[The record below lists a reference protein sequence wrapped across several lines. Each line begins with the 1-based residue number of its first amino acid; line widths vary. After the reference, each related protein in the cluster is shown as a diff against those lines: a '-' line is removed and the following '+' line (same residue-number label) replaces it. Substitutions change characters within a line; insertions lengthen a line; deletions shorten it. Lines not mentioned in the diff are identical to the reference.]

1 MRMPEPQIKRYAL
14 VAGGREGGVRRFH
27 LARRLER
34 MEEVAG
40 VGSDTPVGRIAI
52 RVQPRAGRDEIAGA
66 REGALLVRV
75 TAPPVDGRANE
86 AACKLIAKRLGVAPS
101 RVAVVRGAAARDKV
115 VEVEGV
121 ADAGLRRELGLPP
134 AA

>member
-1 MRMPEPQIKRYAL
+1 MPESQIKRYAL
-14 VAGGREGGVRRFH
+14 VAAGRDGAVRRF
-27 LARRLER
+27 RLER

-40 VGSDTPVGRIAI
+40 VGSDAPVGRIAI
-52 RVQPRAGRDEIAGA
+52 RVQPRAARDEIAGA

-101 RVAVVRGAAARDKV
+101 RVSVVRGAAARDKL
-115 VEVEGV
+115 VEVEGLQ
-121 ADAGLRRELGLPP
+121 AEALRRALGMPP

>member
-1 MRMPEPQIKRYAL
+1 MAEPQIKRYAL
-14 VAGGREGGVRRFH
+14 VPGGREGGVRRFH

-40 VGSDTPVGRIAI
+40 VGSDAPVGRIAI

-66 REGALLVRV
+66 REGSLLVRV

-101 RVAVVRGAAARDKV
+101 LVAVVRGAAARDKV
-115 VEVEGV
+115 VEVSGV